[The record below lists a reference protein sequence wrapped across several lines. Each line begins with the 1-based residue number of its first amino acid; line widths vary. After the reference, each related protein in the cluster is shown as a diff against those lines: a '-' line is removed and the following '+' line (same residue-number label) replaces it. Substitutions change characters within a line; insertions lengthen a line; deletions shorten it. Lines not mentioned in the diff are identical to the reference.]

1 MRVGLVGTED
11 SIRRHIQSLHEL
23 ALVEISGYLCPEMQ
37 GNPSDI
43 RAPFFHPQAF
53 DAFINQS
60 DAFVFSGTGMEYYH
74 YAIQAIRNTRHIFF
88 DQYVLEMPARLSE
101 IQKLSIEAN
110 TRVQIRNDK
119 RTHPAWKYA
128 MKMVSSP
135 QYAEFLVSEMPVMPG
150 MSSENWVKRLAM
162 DLDLLIDVVNTGIRR
177 TSPTGIS
184 VMQKDIDLLNLKL
197 EFVNG
202 FAANLNYRVMP
213 DVRTDRC
220 IFYEK
225 GSVIDIDFLNC
236 SVVRKSPSEHKKFS
250 IVNNSGPD
258 GELEQFLSRLLTQD
272 RSSAN
277 TRYDQVMPLQIAQQ
291 AVEKI
296 QHRRPVLSM

>member
-23 ALVEISGYLCPEMQ
+23 ALVEISGYLCPEKHD
-37 GNPSDI
+37 NLSDI
-43 RAPFFHPQAF
+43 GAPFFHPQAF
-53 DAFINQS
+53 EAFINQS
-60 DAFVFSGTGMEYYH
+60 DAFIFSGTGMEYYH
-74 YAIQAIRNTRHIFF
+74 YAIQAIRNTRHVFF
-88 DQYVLEMPARLSE
+88 DQYVLDLPARLSE

-128 MKMVSSP
+128 MKMVTGP
-135 QYAEFLVSEMPVMPG
+135 QYAEFLVSEMPAMPG
-150 MSSENWVKRLAM
+150 ISSENWVKRLAM
-162 DLDLLIDVVNTGIRR
+162 DIDLLFDVVNIGIRR

-213 DVRTDRC
+213 DTRVDRC

-236 SVVRKSPSEHKKFS
+236 SVIRKSQAEHKKFS

-258 GELEQFLSRLLTQD
+258 SELEHFLERLLSQEK
-272 RSSAN
+272 SFAN
-277 TRYDQVMPLQIAQQ
+277 TRYDQVLPLQIAQQ
-291 AVEKI
+291 TVEKI